1 MAVQTVA
8 LPLKEHLG
16 TMFLWVTERPTAE
29 EMEETATWKDEI
41 VGAQRLRV
49 LGELSV
55 GAHGNELHLEILA
68 ATSAN
73 DDASRHTSGCSR
85 AGDLASG
92 SGAVGGGPGERPL
105 ACSTHARAHR

>member
-1 MAVQTVA
+1 MEGRDRRRTASGQMSGTAQPCKSA
-8 LPLKEHLG
+8 LHTLQ
-16 TMFLWVTERPTAE
+16 TER
-29 EMEETATWKDEI
+29 DE
-41 VGAQRLRV
+41 VGTHRLRV